1 MSLKDNIEAVKE
13 ELSTEEQ
20 LLESVIKAEGFWKK
34 YKKIIL
40 TVVSIIFIAIV
51 AKLISDYIKEKNIN
65 ESNIA
70 YAKLIKNP
78 NDKDALNTLKSKNP
92 RLYELYLFKEGAKSS
107 DIAKLE
113 ELKSSINDGV
123 LKDLLSYQIDSI
135 SQKDLDSY
143 SIKEGAILKE
153 LAIYESAYLLLKS
166 GKIQEADKK
175 LDTIPQNSPLYSL
188 SQNLKNYRGENK

>member
-1 MSLKDNIEAVKE
+1 LSLKDNIEAVKE

-34 YKKIIL
+34 YKKIVL
-40 TVVSIIFIAIV
+40 ALVSIIFISIV
-51 AKLISDYIKEKNIN
+51 AKLVSDFIKEKNIN

-92 RLYELYLFKEGAKSS
+92 RLYDLYLFKEGAKSS
-107 DIAKLE
+107 DIAKLKG
-113 ELKSSINDGV
+113 LKSSLNDGV

-135 SQKDLDSY
+135 TKKDLDNY
-143 SIKEGAILKE
+143 SIKEGSILKD
-153 LAIYESAYLLLKS
+153 LAIYESAYLLLKR
-166 GKIQEADKK
+166 GKIKEADEK
-175 LDTIPQNSPLYSL
+175 LDTIPQNSPLYNL
-188 SQNLKNYRGENK
+188 AQNLKNYRGENK

>member
-34 YKKIIL
+34 YKKIVL
-40 TVVSIIFIAIV
+40 ALVSIIFIAIV
-51 AKLISDYIKEKNIN
+51 AKLVSDFIKEKNIN

-92 RLYELYLFKEGAKSS
+92 RLYDLYLFKEGGKSS
-107 DIAKLE
+107 DIAKLKG
-113 ELKSSINDGV
+113 LKSSLNDGV

-135 SQKDLDSY
+135 TKKDLDNY
-143 SIKEGAILKE
+143 SIKEGSILKD
-153 LAIYESAYLLLKS
+153 LAIYESAYLLLKR
-166 GKIQEADKK
+166 GKIKEADEK
-175 LDTIPQNSPLYSL
+175 LDTIPQNSPLYNL
-188 SQNLKNYRGENK
+188 AQNLKNYRGENK